1 MPRKK
6 VTANAAAVTSG
17 GRGTVSVRMND
28 VEQRRID
35 AAARLDGVSRG
46 EVMRRASL
54 AEADRILARAGAAA
68 R

>member
-6 VTANAAAVTSG
+6 VTANAAVVSQG

-28 VEQRRID
+28 VEQRHID
-35 AAARLDGVSRG
+35 AAACLDGVSRG
-46 EVMRRASL
+46 QVMLRASL
-54 AEADRILARAGAAA
+54 AEADRILAKAGTI